1 MGPGSHV
8 LDNGHGEFSVRG
20 AERTFS
26 NYFDHMY
33 LLRFNIFSQPVI
45 FFEKKNIIEKTA
57 TKQGNCRTATLP
69 PVVLGQNTLYNRQ
82 RWQRKQT
89 SNKLVDSPFPKRHPF
104 GAVHWT

>member
-1 MGPGSHV
+1 VGPGSHV

-45 FFEKKNIIEKTA
+45 FFEKKTLSK
-57 TKQGNCRTATLP
+57 KQQL
-69 PVVLGQNTLYNRQ
+69 
-82 RWQRKQT
+82 
-89 SNKLVDSPFPKRHPF
+89 NKAVVDSNFAS
-104 GAVHWT
+104 GGSW